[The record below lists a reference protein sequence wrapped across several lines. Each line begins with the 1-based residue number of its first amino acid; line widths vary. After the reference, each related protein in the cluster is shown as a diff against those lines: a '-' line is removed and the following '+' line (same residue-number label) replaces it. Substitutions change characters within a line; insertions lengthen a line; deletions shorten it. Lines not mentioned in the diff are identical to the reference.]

1 MSSCP
6 FFDSNDYPED
16 LSSFAVKPGQVV
28 LAMSGATTGKVG
40 FYKEQCEAF
49 LNQRVGLFR
58 PNQGFLF
65 DRFLFFY
72 LMCQQEHLYAI
83 AGGGAQPN
91 LSSEKL
97 KKISI
102 PVPPLEEQERI
113 VAILD
118 KFDALVNDIS
128 QGIPAEIEARRKQY
142 AYYRDKLL
150 NFQEKKTS

>member
-1 MSSCP
+1 
-6 FFDSNDYPED
+6 
-16 LSSFAVKPGQVV
+16 
-28 LAMSGATTGKVG
+28 
-40 FYKEQCEAF
+40 
-49 LNQRVGLFR
+49 
-58 PNQGFLF
+58 
-65 DRFLFFY
+65 
-72 LMCQQEHLYAI
+72 MCQQEHLYAI

-150 NFQEKKTS
+150 NFKEKKTS